1 MYSRAL
7 RKLQDNI
14 DIPGE
19 EELSEEE
26 EVRVDSKK
34 QRGFNAFLLVS

>member
-1 MYSRAL
+1 MSSRAL

-19 EELSEEE
+19 EERTAIEYNELETKELH
-26 EVRVDSKK
+26 
-34 QRGFNAFLLVS
+34 FTLLDVSQG